1 MVRKVNF
8 FVSGMNDSLP
18 LLISL
23 SFRIL
28 KLANVLKK
36 DAVSAQLSH
45 DIQFRTELK
54 WFLHHV

>member
-1 MVRKVNF
+1 MRKVNF

-18 LLISL
+18 LLISF

-28 KLANVLKK
+28 KLANFLKK

-54 WFLHHV
+54 WFLYHL